1 MALRPII
8 DKSGFPQLY
17 PSEQLIETYRKS
29 FATIDF
35 VNGSS
40 IVKNSGTTY
49 LTNAR
54 IIFIHDLASLYFEN
68 FALHLNLITEEQ
80 FASSGQSVSFQA
92 NINPY
97 STFMPSA
104 GKVRIDI
111 EGYTKNFQSQT
122 TNFMRQIRM
131 VVSSPAVQ
139 VTNVG
144 NQAFINPN
152 DPDTLIVVNK

>member
-1 MALRPII
+1 MTAEYEKQEIEKIKIQFHSQSLIAKELFSAL
-8 DKSGFPQLY
+8 
-17 PSEQLIETYRKS
+17 
-29 FATIDF
+29 
-35 VNGSS
+35 
-40 IVKNSGTTY
+40 
-49 LTNAR
+49 
-54 IIFIHDLASLYFEN
+54 
-68 FALHLNLITEEQ
+68 EEQ